1 MADDKKKSTKL
12 DASTFKNK
20 TEALKAGLAKI
31 KKEYGDDS
39 ISLFSDRPVQ
49 NIVVTPTGSMGLDI
63 ALGVGGYPKGRII
76 EIFGPEASGKTT
88 LTLHAIAETQKR
100 GGIAAFVDVEH
111 AIDPKYAKNLGVDMD
126 ALLFSQPSNGEEAL
140 GIVET
145 LVSTGAVDL
154 VVVDSVAALV
164 PKSEIEGDMGSA
176 TMGVQARL
184 MSQACRK
191 LTAMANLTGTTIM
204 FINQIRMKIGVMFG
218 NPETT
223 TGGNALKYYAS
234 QRLDIRN
241 IGALKDGE
249 DKIGCRTRVKVIK
262 NKVAPPAQEVE
273 FDIRFGKG
281 VSYAGEL
288 VDLGSDLGLIEK
300 SGAWYSYQGERIGQ
314 GRDNAMAYL
323 EQHADARD
331 AVADAIRKHYN
342 LNATTPPT
350 EE

>member
-1 MADDKKKSTKL
+1 MVDEKKKSNKL
-12 DASTFKNK
+12 DSTTFKDK

-31 KKEYGDDS
+31 KKEYGDDA
-39 ISLFSDRPVQ
+39 ISLFNDRPVKDIQ
-49 NIVVTPTGSMGLDI
+49 VTPTGSIGLDI
-63 ALGVGGYPKGRII
+63 ALGVGGYPRGRII

-88 LTLHAIAETQKR
+88 LTLHAIAEVQKS

-111 AIDPKYAKNLGVDMD
+111 AIDPGYATSLGVDMD

-164 PKSEIEGDMGSA
+164 PKSELEADMGSA

-184 MSQACRK
+184 MSQALRK
-191 LTAMANLTGTTIM
+191 LTALANTTHTTIM
-204 FINQIRMKIGVMFG
+204 FINQIRMKIGVVFG
-218 NPETT
+218 SPETT

-234 QRLDIRN
+234 QRLDIRRV
-241 IGALKDGE
+241 GALKQGE
-249 DKIGCRTRVKVIK
+249 DQVGCRTRVKVIK
-262 NKVAPPAQEVE
+262 NKVAPPAKEVE

-281 VSYAGEL
+281 IHFTGEL
-288 VDLGSDLGLIEK
+288 VDIGSELGLVEK
-300 SGAWYSYQGERIGQ
+300 SGAWYSYNGERIGQ
-314 GRDNAMAYL
+314 GRDNATAYL
-323 EQHADARD
+323 ETHPATLQSLN
-331 AVADAIRKHYN
+331 DAIRKHHN
-342 LNATTPPT
+342 FKGLPS